1 LVEHINGFMDAF
13 MTFKDSWFYVLG
25 FVRWFYVSVLQVSF
39 TKLALL
45 VCDPAL
51 MARATIV
58 SGSKPGVDLALK
70 RSFWRWASTG
80 PMLFD
85 GRQWTQRF
93 SMIA

>member
-13 MTFKDSWFYVLG
+13 MTFKDSWFLRTRFRAAVLRFG
-25 FVRWFYVSVLQVSF
+25 FTR
-39 TKLALL
+39 LAFL
-45 VCDPAL
+45 VCDHAL
-51 MARATIV
+51 TARATIV
-58 SGSKPGVDLALK
+58 SGSKPGFDPATK

-80 PMLFD
+80 PTLFD